1 MTGVAITGAGM
12 TACGEHWSRGIG
24 DLAEEAARLAL
35 DDAGNPQVDALI
47 VGNAF
52 GATYNQQTQLGS
64 LIATRL
70 GLADAEAWRCEAGE
84 ASGGVALRAGVMAV
98 AAGAARTALVVGLEK
113 PTDIVGAAKTA
124 ARSVSLDADFEQ
136 VNGATQTA
144 MAALMMRRYMREY
157 GCELSDFEGFSVNA
171 HRNGAMNP
179 LAMFRNRLRP
189 GAFARAPMIADPI
202 SLFDSAP
209 DADGAAAIVLTAAD
223 EASESPR
230 QPVFI
235 RGSAVAS
242 DAHMLQERHDL
253 LHLAAARESA
263 RRALGQAELAIDD
276 MNLLELHD
284 SCTVLTTLALE
295 ALGLSERGRG
305 VEWANDGG
313 ARIGIGGDLPICT
326 YGGLKSRGNPGG
338 ATGLYQ
344 AVEATWQLR
353 GQAGDNQVAGARHAL
368 VQSVGGLAAT
378 VATHILSAAS

>member
-1 MTGVAITGAGM
+1 MTGVAIIGAGM

-64 LIATRL
+64 LIAARL
-70 GLADAEAWRCEAGE
+70 GLAGVEAWRCEAGE
-84 ASGGVALRAGVMAV
+84 ASGGVALRAGALAV
-98 AAGAARTALVVGLEK
+98 ASGAARTALIVGVEK
-113 PTDIVGAAKTA
+113 PTDIVGAARTA
-124 ARSVSLDADFEQ
+124 ARSVSQDADFEQ

-144 MAALMMRRYMREY
+144 MAALMMRRYMREH
-157 GCELSDFEGFSVNA
+157 GVELADFEGFSVNA
-171 HRNGAMNP
+171 HRNGASNP

-189 GAFARAPMIADPI
+189 GAFAKAPMIADPI

-209 DADGAAAIVLTAAD
+209 DADGAAAVVLTAAGN
-223 EASESPR
+223 ASDHPR

-242 DAHMLQERHDL
+242 DAHMLQERGDF
-253 LHLAAARESA
+253 LHLAAARQSS
-263 RRALGQAELAIDD
+263 RRALGQAGLTISD
-276 MNLLELHD
+276 MNLLEPHD
-284 SCTVLTTLALE
+284 SCAIMTALAME

-305 VEWANDGG
+305 VEWAIDGG
-313 ARIGIGGDLPICT
+313 ARIGIDGELPICVF
-326 YGGLKSRGNPGG
+326 GGLKARGNPGG
-338 ATGLYQ
+338 ATGVYQ
-344 AVEATWQLR
+344 AVEATLQLS
-353 GQAGDNQVAGARHAL
+353 GQAGDIQVAGARHAL
-368 VQSVGGLAAT
+368 VQNIGGLGAT